1 MVAEISTA
9 TRTEVLEAVRGR
21 YREASKRDKTRMLN
35 EFVAMVGCHRKT
47 PSGCWVRVMNPWN
60 VRFPGAVASTTRR

>member
-9 TRTEVLEAVRGR
+9 TRTEVLEAIRGR

-35 EFVAMVGCHRKT
+35 EFRGHGSCHRKHA
-47 PSGCWVRVMNPWN
+47 VRLLGQSDEPWN

>member
-9 TRTEVLEAVRGR
+9 TRTEVLEAIRGR

-35 EFVAMVGCHRKT
+35 EFVAMAGL
-47 PSGCWVRVMNPWN
+47 PQE
-60 VRFPGAVASTTRR
+60 ARRQAAGSE